1 MNVSEHGN
9 FATLGQIHW
18 VIDRTPSFVLI
29 FSLNIV
35 LAFTATLGNTLILIA
50 LHKVSSIHPPTK
62 CLLRCLAITDFCV
75 GVIVQPLFAASLME
89 VSSGNWRIFDL
100 TLSCFNFFFCGF
112 SVTTATAISVDRLLA
127 LSLGLRYRHT
137 PLFAAFLM
145 GIASGNWPILEFTLN
160 FLNFFFCGFSL
171 TTAAAISVDRL
182 LALLLGLR
190 YRRIVTLRRVRCL
203 VVCLLL
209 VVIAMSFVYSLSS
222 RGIANSAGFVV
233 VITSLFLSVFSYSR
247 IFFKL
252 RQHQAQVQ
260 RQHVGQEQARPASGG
275 GIPMNIERY
284 KKIVYTIAWFQLA
297 LVLCYFPMFIFF
309 GLAMATN
316 WYRKVSIFSVC
327 ASTVVYLNSTL
338 NPILFCWKIREVRQA
353 VKTTVKQ
360 IRCFSS

>member
-1 MNVSEHGN
+1 MK
-9 FATLGQIHW
+9 T
-18 VIDRTPSFVLI
+18 IDIDHRPFLVFI
-29 FSLNIV
+29 FSFNVL
-35 LAFTATLGNTLILIA
+35 LAFTATLSNTLILIA

-62 CLLRCLAITDFCV
+62 FLLRCIAISDFCV
-75 GVIVQPLFAASLME
+75 GVIAQ
-89 VSSGNWRIFDL
+89 
-100 TLSCFNFFFCGF
+100 
-112 SVTTATAISVDRLLA
+112 
-127 LSLGLRYRHT
+127 

-260 RQHVGQEQARPASGG
+260 RQHVGQGRARPASGG

-284 KKIVYTIAWFQLA
+284 KKIVYTIAWVQLA

-327 ASTVVYLNSTL
+327 ASTVVYFNSTL

-360 IRCFSS
+360 IRCFLS